1 MADGLTKALQ
11 GPKFKEF
18 IQQIGLVDIRER
30 LERRR
35 TEEFSQEDLEARI
48 QEALDIADGN
58 GPVLTGI
65 AS

>member
-18 IQQIGLVDIRER
+18 ISQLGMVDIQER

-35 TEEFSQEDLEARI
+35 CEEKDYSQEDLEARI
-48 QEALDIADGN
+48 
-58 GPVLTGI
+58 
-65 AS
+65 